1 MGDTVI
7 SLKCPNCG
15 ASVARDASK
24 CEYCGSPL
32 IIKSYADIKPL
43 SLPERNKY
51 LAFFVGRM
59 QSDGAVSS
67 SLSTAICMM
76 SLGVY
81 DKARSVLEKVVESGV
96 LDADCYFYL
105 AVSLLGGKKAF
116 LLTRKGAEQVENY
129 VNAAIGIEDKALY
142 YLFYAY
148 LSYDFF
154 ERKGLNCRY
163 GYRELAGIAA
173 QKGLGETEK
182 ACIFELMR
190 VKNPLEG
197 LI

>member
-1 MGDTVI
+1 MGETVI

-15 ASVARDASK
+15 AGVSENAAK

-32 IIKSYADIKPL
+32 IIKSYADIKPF
-43 SLPERNKY
+43 SLPERNRY
-51 LAFFVGRM
+51 LAFFAGRM
-59 QSDGAVSS
+59 QGDGTASAA
-67 SLSTAICMM
+67 LSTAICLM

-81 DKARSVLEKVVESGV
+81 DKARAVLEKVVESGV

-116 LLTRKGAEQVENY
+116 LLTRKAAGEVENY

-163 GYRELAGIAA
+163 GYRELAQTAKQKALGGTEAA
-173 QKGLGETEK
+173 CL
-182 ACIFELMR
+182 FELMR
-190 VKNPLEG
+190 VKNPLAG

>member
-15 ASVARDASK
+15 ASVARDAAK

-67 SLSTAICMM
+67 SLSTAICLM

-81 DKARSVLEKVVESGV
+81 DKARRRRGLCARSSLCSEQKRQSDFKSKKLPWANHGSF
-96 LDADCYFYL
+96 LYTSARFYRKQYRQN
-105 AVSLLGGKKAF
+105 SL
-116 LLTRKGAEQVENY
+116 
-129 VNAAIGIEDKALY
+129 
-142 YLFYAY
+142 
-148 LSYDFF
+148 
-154 ERKGLNCRY
+154 
-163 GYRELAGIAA
+163 
-173 QKGLGETEK
+173 
-182 ACIFELMR
+182 
-190 VKNPLEG
+190 
-197 LI
+197 